1 MKTSFVPIKNLEKHI
16 YIIRG
21 RKVMLD
27 RDLAELYGVE
37 TKMLVRAM
45 KRNRERF
52 PDDFMF
58 QLERTEFEGL
68 RCQIGT
74 LEETGRGKY
83 SKYLS
88 YAFSE
93 QGVAMLSGI
102 LHSPRAVAVNIE
114 IMRAFVRMRH
124 ITESNKELAKTVFEL
139 RSFML
144 KNSNK
149 IDHEFRKVWDAIE
162 KLSTP
167 PDNKQKIGFNLSN

>member
-1 MKTSFVPIKNLEKHI
+1 MIL
-16 YIIRG
+16 
-21 RKVMLD
+21 LD
-27 RDLAELYGVE
+27 
-37 TKMLVRAM
+37 
-45 KRNRERF
+45 
-52 PDDFMF
+52 
-58 QLERTEFEGL
+58 RTEFEGL

-74 LEETGRGKY
+74 LEEAGRGKY

-124 ITESNKELAKTVFEL
+124 IAESNKELAKIVFEL

-149 IDHEFRKVWDAIE
+149 IDHEFRKVWDSIE
-162 KLSTP
+162 KLSASP
-167 PDNKQKIGFNLSN
+167 ENKQKIGFNLSN

>member
-1 MKTSFVPIKNLEKHI
+1 MTNSFVLIQHIENRI
-16 YIIRG
+16 YIIRNK
-21 RKVMLD
+21 KVMLD

-37 TKMLVRAM
+37 TKALVRAM
-45 KRNRERF
+45 KRNHERF

-58 QLERTEFEGL
+58 QLDKSELESL

-74 LEETGRGKY
+74 IENIGRGKY
-83 SKYLS
+83 SKYLP

-93 QGVAMLSGI
+93 QGVAMLSGV
-102 LHSPRAVAVNIE
+102 LRSPRAVAVNIE
-114 IMRAFVRMRH
+114 IMRAFIRMRH
-124 ITESNKELAKTVFEL
+124 IAESNKELAKIVFEL

-162 KLSTP
+162 TVHT
-167 PDNKQKIGFNLSN
+167 D